1 MRGRFA
7 PSPTGALHVGNLRT
21 ALVAWM
27 SVAAQHGEWLVRMED
42 LDPFTSSPTH
52 EQQQLRDLA
61 ALGLVPDGDVVR
73 QSERFDLHRQA
84 VADLDRRGLV
94 YQCFCTRREIR
105 EASSAPHGDPLP
117 DGAYPGTCR
126 RLSAADRSRMAGEG
140 RPAALRLRA
149 HGERITVIDRVAGAV
164 DGLVD
169 DVVLVRNDG
178 VPAYNLAVV
187 VDDHLQ
193 SVTEVVRGDD
203 LLSSTPRQVYLQ
215 QLLGYDTP
223 VYAHV
228 PLVVGDDGQRLT
240 KRHGATTMAE
250 LAERGVDAAG
260 VLTMLGASLG
270 LCEEDERVTSA
281 ELASRFSFQRLP
293 RGPWTFAT
301 DVRDR
306 PAV

>member
-7 PSPTGALHVGNLRT
+7 PSPTGPLHVGNLRT

-27 SVAAQHGEWLVRMED
+27 SARAQHGEWLVRMED
-42 LDPFTSSPTH
+42 LDPFTSSPAH
-52 EQQQLRDLA
+52 EQQQLCDLA
-61 ALGLVPDGDVVR
+61 ALGLVPDGVVVR
-73 QSERFDLHRQA
+73 QSERFDLHRDA
-84 VADLDRRGLV
+84 VVELDRRGLV

-105 EASSAPHGDPLP
+105 EASSAPHGDPMP

-126 RLSAADRSRMAGEG
+126 HLSDADRRRLSDEG
-140 RPAALRLRA
+140 RRSALRLRSD
-149 HGERITVIDRVAGAV
+149 GSRVTVTDRVSGV
-164 DGLVD
+164 FHGVVD

-193 SVTEVVRGDD
+193 GVSEVVRGDD

-215 QLLGYDTP
+215 QLLQFETP
-223 VYAHV
+223 TYAHV
-228 PLVVGDDGQRLT
+228 PLVVGDDGLRLT

-250 LAERGVDAAG
+250 LVVRGVDASA
-260 VLTMLGASLG
+260 VLAMLGASLG
-270 LCEEDERVTSA
+270 LCQADEHVSSA
-281 ELASRFSFQRLP
+281 DLAGRFSFDRLP
-293 RGPWTFAT
+293 RAPWTFAM

-306 PAV
+306 SV